1 MGHFAEGR
9 LMSTGFILESNGR
22 IILRLDEVERMML
35 LSLCDQIVTLVT
47 PQDRDPD
54 ADPLFALVGI
64 EPSLERPEDDVMLRL
79 FPDAYSDDEHAAS
92 DFRRFTERD
101 LRQTKTTHAQ
111 TVQET
116 LQRSGEKVVLGLAV
130 APSWLGFLNDVRLAL
145 GARMGIDDDFHDAAV
160 ELAEDDPLLAM
171 LDVYDWLT
179 YLQES
184 LVQIMLA

>member
-1 MGHFAEGR
+1 
-9 LMSTGFILESNGR
+9 MSAGFNLESNGR

-35 LSLCDQIVTLVT
+35 LSLCDQIITLVT

-54 ADPLFALVGI
+54 ADPLFALIGI
-64 EPSLERPEDDVMLRL
+64 EPSVERPEDEVMLRL
-79 FPDAYSDDEHAAS
+79 FPDAYNDDEDASS

-101 LRQTKTTHAQ
+101 LRQTKTNHAQ

-116 LQRSGEKVVLGLAV
+116 LQRSGGKIVLSKAV

-145 GARMGIDDDFHDAAV
+145 GARMEIDDDFHDEV
-160 ELAEDDPLLAM
+160 VDLDEGDPRLAM

-179 YLQES
+179 YLQET

>member
-1 MGHFAEGR
+1 
-9 LMSTGFILESNGR
+9 MSTGFNLESSGR

-35 LSLCDQIVTLVT
+35 LSLCEQMVALVT

-64 EPSLERPEDDVMLRL
+64 EPSVERPEDEVILRL
-79 FPDAYSDDEHAAS
+79 FPDAYNDDEHAAS

-101 LRQTKTTHAQ
+101 LRQTKTNHAQ
-111 TVQET
+111 TVQES
-116 LQRSGEKVVLGLAV
+116 LQRSGEKVVLSMAL

-145 GARMGIDDDFHDAAV
+145 GSRMGIDDDFHDEAAN
-160 ELAEDDPLLAM
+160 LDEDDPLLAM

-179 YLQES
+179 YLQET
-184 LVQIMLA
+184 LVQILLA